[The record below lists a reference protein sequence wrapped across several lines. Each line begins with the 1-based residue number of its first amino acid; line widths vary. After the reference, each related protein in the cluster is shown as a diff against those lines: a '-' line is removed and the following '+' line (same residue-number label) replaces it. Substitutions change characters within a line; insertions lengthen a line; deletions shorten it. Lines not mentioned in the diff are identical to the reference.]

1 MIAAAAAGNA
11 FIQSAQIH
19 SKAGNRH
26 EAATQF
32 VDAANC
38 YKKTDTNGNCLFDIC
53 TVQQTVRNI
62 SVCVEIV
69 VCMISGEELFDINQ
83 KNLQAYALDENINS
97 IIKNMYLG
105 YFMLVV

>member
-1 MIAAAAAGNA
+1 MVALVAAAGNA

-38 YKKTDTNGNCLFDIC
+38 YKKTDTNGEDSFI
-53 TVQQTVRNI
+53 TSAVTAV
-62 SVCVEIV
+62 S
-69 VCMISGEELFDINQ
+69 
-83 KNLQAYALDENINS
+83 
-97 IIKNMYLG
+97 
-105 YFMLVV
+105 LVLY